1 MTFGLLVFQLV
12 PELLLGMFNPSETF
26 LTIGKAALR
35 TISWSFPIASIC
47 IALTACFQALGNGIY
62 STIVSICRQMLVLLP
77 AAYLLSLTGQVN
89 AVWLA
94 YPVAEVAS
102 GTVTLLLFRRI
113 YRQKIAPLFAK

>member
-1 MTFGLLVFQLV
+1 MIAGLLVFQFF
-12 PELLLGMFNPSETF
+12 PDTLLGLFNPTQEF
-26 LTIGKAALR
+26 LEIGRSALR
-35 TISWSFPIASIC
+35 TISWSFPIAAIC
-47 IALTACFQALGNGIY
+47 IALGASFQALGNGIY
-62 STIVSICRQMLVLLP
+62 STLVSICRQMLVLLP